1 MKDNLLYSL
10 TKLTLYF
17 EENLTFFSIE
27 KNATGV
33 ESSRVYLYTS
43 LPVVRWWSVHAVEGY
58 DVARRDPMCRQ
69 QGDEYAEPGDGK
81 VDVEQPGEQ
90 LKGVRRPAPT
100 VGPRAEQHVSSPWAV
115 LTDRRR
121 PVRVP
126 TAHVHPER
134 ASSIKELPFVVRH
147 RAWSPSHERE
157 SNRRL
162 KLHKEPLHDQ

>member
-1 MKDNLLYSL
+1 M
-10 TKLTLYF
+10 
-17 EENLTFFSIE
+17 
-27 KNATGV
+27 
-33 ESSRVYLYTS
+33 
-43 LPVVRWWSVHAVEGY
+43 EGY
-58 DVARRDPMCRQ
+58 DVARRDPVCRQ
-69 QGDEYAEPGDGK
+69 QRDEYAEPGDGE

-90 LKGVRRPAPT
+90 LKGVRRPTPT
-100 VGPRAEQHVSSPWAV
+100 VGPRAERHVSSSWAV

-157 SNRRL
+157 SSRRL